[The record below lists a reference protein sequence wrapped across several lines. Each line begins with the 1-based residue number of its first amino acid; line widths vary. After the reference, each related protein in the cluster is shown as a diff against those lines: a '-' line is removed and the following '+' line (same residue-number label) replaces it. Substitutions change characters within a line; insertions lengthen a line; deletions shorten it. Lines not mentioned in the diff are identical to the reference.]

1 MPLYKNN
8 ADSLLNQIN
17 KEFLT
22 PLGCLIVEGYNFSN
36 DWVTDEKFFSICSK
50 LGEEQVYYFGFRDE
64 YLENRYIRRLVD
76 KKIIIPFEISL
87 AEFIEECEE
96 RDLLIENE
104 DVLSDD
110 IIISVNY
117 K

>member
-1 MPLYKNN
+1 M
-8 ADSLLNQIN
+8 
-17 KEFLT
+17 
-22 PLGCLIVEGYNFSN
+22 
-36 DWVTDEKFFSICSK
+36 
-50 LGEEQVYYFGFRDE
+50 
-64 YLENRYIRRLVD
+64 ENRYIRRLVD

-110 IIISVNY
+110 IIISVNNKRCKLTKSKY
-117 K
+117 NKISRSCEILDDFSLDIEDYDEVEKTLYLVIFCIILLLNLFGMHINMV